1 MGFMPAARIKLV
13 SDWRGTA
20 EELAA
25 EATAFLAESG
35 FDEKFACT
43 ERLVRYYLTRGVL
56 ASPEKDSVD
65 RRKALFGPL
74 QFRQLVLTR
83 LLAERGWDLERVI
96 GQMQGAGGWKV
107 ERELDLLLNQLAEPT
122 QAERLLFRS
131 RREDAA
137 GDNLSFMAEGIA
149 FSAGKGLNLGS
160 SPGERAVR
168 ESTEPLRSHKTSL
181 ARRILQSARS
191 EEGGLDRLSV
201 LAEKMLKE
209 PNLTEAEVA
218 ALKEI
223 AEMSRLAFRQPGK
236 KERWTRVKLAPWCE
250 VNIRIGKDGEL
261 SESQKYHIIKE
272 FTRLM
277 EDYDSRM
284 GL

>member
-1 MGFMPAARIKLV
+1 LGVGMGLNPIARIRMT

-20 EELAA
+20 EELAS
-25 EATAFLAESG
+25 EATRFLEDCG

-56 ASPEKDSVD
+56 SAPEKDPVD
-65 RRKALFGPL
+65 RRKALFGPV

-83 LLAERGWDLERVI
+83 LLAERGWDLDRVV
-96 GQMQGAGGWKV
+96 GQLHGMKGPKLV
-107 ERELDLLLNQLAEPT
+107 NELDMLLNQLGEPT
-122 QAERLLFRS
+122 EAERLLFKSRAEEGESIQVSKAALYDRRAKAGHYAEEMSEESVSRS
-131 RREDAA
+131 PKQSLVRRM
-137 GDNLSFMAEGIA
+137 LM
-149 FSAGKGLNLGS
+149 
-160 SPGERAVR
+160 
-168 ESTEPLRSHKTSL
+168 
-181 ARRILQSARS
+181 SART
-191 EEGGLDRLSV
+191 EEGGLERLS
-201 LAEKMLKE
+201 LMAEKMLRE
-209 PNLTEAEVA
+209 PNLTEAESA